1 MDLKDSQNVACAG
14 RTLTIN
20 NARDGMIIRNI
31 VSGTDRILME
41 EGDGFRLNG
50 EKVPFSDKWFY
61 MWRIVAHPPTPAQP
75 SGSLAVEAALPTILE
90 GFRVLVDEGVDNMLS
105 LMARLD
111 QKGCSPVEWILATAV
126 NNRLQKMQ
134 EILGD
139 SGEANHGE

>member
-1 MDLKDSQNVACAG
+1 M
-14 RTLTIN
+14 RTLTVK
-20 NARDGMIIRNI
+20 NAVDGMTVRYFQGGYHTLRCNA
-31 VSGTDRILME
+31 
-41 EGDGFRLNG
+41 DGFWRVERTAG
-50 EKVPFSDKWFY
+50 DTSYKTPVPPENFHLFD
-61 MWRIVAHPPTPAQP
+61 IVEQPAQP
-75 SGSLAVEAALPTILE
+75 SGSLAVAAALPTIIE
-90 GFRVLVDEGVDNMLS
+90 GFRVLVDEMVPNMLS